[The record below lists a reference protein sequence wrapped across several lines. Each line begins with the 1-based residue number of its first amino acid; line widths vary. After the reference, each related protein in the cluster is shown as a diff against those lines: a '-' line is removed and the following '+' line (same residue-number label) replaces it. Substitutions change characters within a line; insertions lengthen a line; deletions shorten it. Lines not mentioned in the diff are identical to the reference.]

1 MTLPRAH
8 GAQEGADKGIRCST
22 MALEWI
28 ENYQAMVGTDGTSLI
43 VLGRSDYHAQNGN
56 REYFI
61 NHDQAAQMWALDI
74 LVAGHPVVASQSF
87 GSVNAAKQ
95 HAEKHDRDARR
106 AEGYDYAQLR
116 GAGAPE
122 QAAFGDRWADKY
134 SVEGRAVADAWA
146 DFNSES

>member
-1 MTLPRAH
+1 
-8 GAQEGADKGIRCST
+8 

-28 ENYQAMVGTDGTSLI
+28 ENYQAMVGNDGTSLM
-43 VLGRSDYHAQNGN
+43 VLGRSDYHARNAN

-61 NHDQAAQMWALDI
+61 NRDQAAQMWALDI
-74 LVAGHPVVASQSF
+74 RVAGHPVGASQSF

-134 SVEGRAVADAWA
+134 SVEGWAVADAWA
-146 DFNSES
+146 DFNSKS